1 MLPMSLTESERL
13 RERLRNLDEEFDD
26 ELRKRGFD
34 PAQADNVALPTH
46 LAELK
51 AARDEVSAQLAE
63 FEGREKIG

>member
-1 MLPMSLTESERL
+1 MLTMSLTESEKL
-13 RERLRNLDEEFDD
+13 RERRRSLDEEFED

-51 AARDEVSAQLAE
+51 AQLDDVNAKLAE
-63 FEGREKIG
+63 FEGRQKTG